1 VSHGRP
7 LAAPT
12 TLSEAADLLLRG
24 ASLPDRDGAVN
35 IAIVGDRIASLD
47 QVERPARQTIELGGR
62 LVTPGLVESHIHLD
76 KALLVDRLVSTA
88 GTLEEAI
95 RLTGEAKRAF
105 TVDDIRDRARRVL
118 DLAIRA
124 GTTAMRSHVEVDPI
138 VGLTGMEAML
148 PLREEYASALDL
160 QLCAF
165 AQEGIVKAPGTE
177 GLLRRALTMGA
188 DLVGGCPYNDS
199 DGLEHI
205 RIVFALATAFGV
217 DVDFHVDF
225 ADEPEHLH
233 VREVAAHTVRAGWQG
248 RVVVGHLTE
257 LAAVP
262 GFRQDEIV
270 AEIAAAGVGVICLP
284 ATDLYLMGRRDDSN
298 VRRGLTPVRKLL
310 EAGVPVALAS
320 NNVRNPFT
328 PVGTADL
335 GHMAFLTAVAAHM
348 GTPGDLRALLTAI
361 TLHPARL
368 LRLPDYGLAPGC
380 YADLVVWDCTHPEEA
395 VATVPPRTL
404 VVKRGRVTIEA
415 HHRIVE
421 RWRSMSSETQRPS
434 TGVLSSDRPVDRTMQ

>member
-1 VSHGRP
+1 MSHGRP
-7 LAAPT
+7 RAGPT
-12 TLSEAADLLLRG
+12 PLSETADLLLRG
-24 ASLPDRDGAVN
+24 ARLTDRDGLVDVAV
-35 IAIVGDRIASLD
+35 AGQRIVGIDTT
-47 QVERPARQTIELGGR
+47 ARSARESIDVGGR

-76 KALLVDRLVSTA
+76 KALLGDRVVSTA

-105 TVDDIRDRARRVL
+105 TVDDIRDRARRIL
-118 DLAIRA
+118 DMAVRA

-138 VGLTGMEAML
+138 VGLAGLEALL
-148 PLREEYASALDL
+148 PLREEYAPALDL

-165 AQEGIVKAPGTE
+165 PQEGIVKAPGTE
-177 GLLRRALTMGA
+177 ALLRRALTLGA

-217 DVDFHVDF
+217 DADFHVDF

-233 VREVAAHTVRAGWQG
+233 VREIAAQTVRAGWQG
-248 RVVVGHLTE
+248 RVAVGHLTE

-262 GFRQDEIV
+262 GFRQDEII

-284 ATDLYLMGRRDDSN
+284 ATDLYLMGRRDDGN
-298 VRRGLTPVRKLL
+298 VRRGLTPVRRLL
-310 EAGVPVALAS
+310 DAGVPVALAS

-335 GHMAFLTAVAAHM
+335 SHMAFVAAVAAHM
-348 GTPGDLRALLTAI
+348 GTPADLRALLTTI

-380 YADLVVWDCTHPEEA
+380 YADLVVWDCAQPEDVAA
-395 VATVPPRTL
+395 VLPPRRL
-404 VVKRGRVTIEA
+404 VIKRGRVTIEA
-415 HHRIVE
+415 HHEVRQ
-421 RWRSMSSETQRPS
+421 RWREPH
-434 TGVLSSDRPVDRTMQ
+434 GAVLSSERSGHRTMR

>member
-1 VSHGRP
+1 VSHGRVRATRLP
-7 LAAPT
+7 
-12 TLSEAADLLLRG
+12 LSETADLLLRG
-24 ASLPDRDGAVN
+24 ARLPDRDAPIDIAV
-35 IAIVGDRIASLD
+35 VGDRIVGVD
-47 QVERPARQTIELGGR
+47 IVARRARETIELGGR

-76 KALLVDRLVSTA
+76 KALLTDRLASTA

-105 TVDDIRDRARRVL
+105 TVEDIRQRARRVL
-118 DLAIRA
+118 DLAVRA

-148 PLREEYASALDL
+148 PLREEYAPALDL

-165 AQEGIVKAPGTE
+165 AQEGIVKTPGTE

-199 DGLEHI
+199 DGLEHV

-217 DVDFHVDF
+217 DADFHVDF
-225 ADEPEHLH
+225 ADEPDHLH
-233 VREVAAHTVRAGWQG
+233 VREIAAHTVRAGWQG
-248 RVVVGHLTE
+248 RVTVGHLTE

-262 GFRQDEIV
+262 AFRQDEII
-270 AEIAAAGVGVICLP
+270 AEIKNAQLGVVCLP
-284 ATDLYLMGRRDDSN
+284 ATDLYLMGRRDESN
-298 VRRGLTPVRKLL
+298 VRRGLTPVRRLL

-320 NNVRNPFT
+320 NNIRNPFT

-335 GHMAFLTAVAAHM
+335 THMAFVTAVAAHM
-348 GTPGDLRALLTAI
+348 GTPADLRALLSTI
-361 TLHPARL
+361 TLHPARM

-380 YADLVVWDCTHPEEA
+380 RADLVVWDCDRPEDI
-395 VATVPPRTL
+395 VATLPARTL
-404 VVKRGRVTIEA
+404 VLKRGRVTIET
-415 HHRIVE
+415 HHTTVE
-421 RWRSMSSETQRPS
+421 HWRTKS
-434 TGVLSSDRPVDRTMQ
+434 TCA

>member
-1 VSHGRP
+1 MSHGRS
-7 LAAPT
+7 LAGPT
-12 TLSEAADLLLRG
+12 PLSETADLLLRR
-24 ASLPDRDGAVN
+24 ARLPDRDALVD
-35 IAIVGDRIASLD
+35 IAIAGDRIVGID
-47 QVERPARQTIELGGR
+47 TVARLARESIDVGGR

-76 KALLVDRLVSTA
+76 KALLDDRLVSTA

-118 DLAIRA
+118 DAAVRA

-138 VGLTGMEAML
+138 VGLAGVEAML
-148 PLREEYASALDL
+148 PLREEYAPALDL

-177 GLLRRALTMGA
+177 ALLRRALTLGV

-199 DGLEHI
+199 DGVEHI
-205 RIVFALATAFGV
+205 RIVFALAIAFGV
-217 DVDFHVDF
+217 DADFHVDF

-233 VREVAAHTVRAGWQG
+233 VREIAAQTVRTGWQG
-248 RVVVGHLTE
+248 RVAVGHLTE

-262 GFRQDEIV
+262 GFRQDEII
-270 AEIAAAGVGVICLP
+270 AEIAAAGVGVICPP
-284 ATDLYLMGRRDDSN
+284 ATDLYLMGRRDDAN
-298 VRRGLTPVRKLL
+298 VRRGLTPLRRLL
-310 EAGVPVALAS
+310 QAGVPVALAS

-335 GHMAFLTAVAAHM
+335 SHMAFVASVAAHM
-348 GTPGDLRALLTAI
+348 GAPADLRALLTTI

-380 YADLVVWDCTHPEEA
+380 YADLVVWNCGRPEDI
-395 VATVPPRTL
+395 VATLPSRTL

-415 HHRIVE
+415 HHDIRE
-421 RWRSMSSETQRPS
+421 RWRTRP
-434 TGVLSSDRPVDRTMQ
+434 GVGNG